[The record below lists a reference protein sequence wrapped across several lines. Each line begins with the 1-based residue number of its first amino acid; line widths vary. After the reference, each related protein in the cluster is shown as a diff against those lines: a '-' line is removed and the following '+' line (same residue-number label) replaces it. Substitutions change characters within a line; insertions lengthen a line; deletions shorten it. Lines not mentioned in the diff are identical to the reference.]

1 MRTVVIAV
9 AALAVLG
16 LAGCGEGKRVEANK
30 SASVAQVQPAQVSGA
45 PQWDV
50 LVGSELPQAVSD
62 LTGWLIEHGIMSN
75 VMVVDGKQRVLVGPF
90 ATQAEAE
97 AKKAEVVE
105 KLVKAKKRDIDVSV
119 IEHHDA
125 Q

>member
-1 MRTVVIAV
+1 MRTVAMMM
-9 AALAVLG
+9 AVLA

-30 SASVAQVQPAQVSGA
+30 TAAAATQVQAVQASSA

-62 LTGWLIEHGIMSN
+62 LTGWLIEHGIISN
-75 VMVVDGKQRVLVGPF
+75 VVTVEGKRLVVVGPF
-90 ATQAEAE
+90 ASQAEAE
-97 AKKAEVVE
+97 AKKNEVIE
-105 KLVKAKKRDIDVSV
+105 KLVKAKKRDIDVTV
-119 IEHHDA
+119 IEHQAA

>member
-1 MRTVVIAV
+1 
-9 AALAVLG
+9 
-16 LAGCGEGKRVEANK
+16 
-30 SASVAQVQPAQVSGA
+30 
-45 PQWDV
+45 
-50 LVGSELPQAVSD
+50 
-62 LTGWLIEHGIMSN
+62 
-75 VMVVDGKQRVLVGPF
+75 MVVDGKQRVLVGPF